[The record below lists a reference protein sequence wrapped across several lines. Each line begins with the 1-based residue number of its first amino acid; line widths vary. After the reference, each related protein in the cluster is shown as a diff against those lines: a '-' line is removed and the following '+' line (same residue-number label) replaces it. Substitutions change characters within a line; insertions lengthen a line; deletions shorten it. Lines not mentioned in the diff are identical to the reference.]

1 MKNNKYVTNFSNHIN
16 LFFDNPFYYSNGKQR
31 RAFFLDRDGVLIKDR
46 HYISNPN
53 EVSLEEG
60 VLDFLSYLF
69 DYGIPVVVI
78 TNQSGIARGIFSWN
92 DYELVTERL
101 FELLGNKNPIIG
113 IFANGLKSNSFNNS
127 WRKPNPDMIFAASYL
142 LNIDVENS
150 FLIGDRLTDIQAA
163 DKAGIRNII
172 HVRTGHG
179 RKERENVEKFFMN
192 QLHNQ
197 ILSDKERK
205 IMYCENLNSYGQF
218 FTKKYK
224 KFL

>member
-60 VLDFLSYLF
+60 VLDFFSYLF

-101 FELLGNKNPIIG
+101 FQLLGNKNPIIG

-142 LNIDVENS
+142 LNIDIENS
-150 FLIGDRLTDIQAA
+150 FLIGDRLTDLKSGY
-163 DKAGIRNII
+163 KANLKGLVHVMTGHGSKERNII
-172 HVRTGHG
+172 QNNMKGG
-179 RKERENVEKFFMN
+179 RFFLESN
-192 QLHNQ
+192 SKGIKTLLIN
-197 ILSDKERK
+197 
-205 IMYCENLNSYGQF
+205 NLKDLDEDF
-218 FTKKYK
+218 FKRLTH
-224 KFL
+224 